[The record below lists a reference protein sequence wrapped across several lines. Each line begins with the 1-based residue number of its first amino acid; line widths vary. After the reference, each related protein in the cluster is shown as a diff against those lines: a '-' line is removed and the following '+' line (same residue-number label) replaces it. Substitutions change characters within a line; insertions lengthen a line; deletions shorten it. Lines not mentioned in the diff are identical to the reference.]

1 MDAGEKVSRRI
12 AKRNVLRS
20 AQWSASLEARPKLI
34 ITRNLASHAAD
45 RSKSR
50 QRSRLLPGVD
60 GRSAW
65 MRRCKDIIAAH
76 VRDLGGEDNISAA
89 ECSIIRRASV
99 MTVELERL
107 EAKFAAAGGASER
120 DLDLYIRAAGNLRR
134 LLETIGLQRRVLA
147 ATAGAAW
154 SPAGTPKFDKGS
166 AVPIVQR
173 PPPKTRIN
181 EIRDLC
187 MRAMQRY
194 GYDGQGMGGAE
205 GYMTMVQRFPLQY
218 MCILLAKMMP
228 QEASVDANVTVD
240 LNKPYETIEQDM
252 GAMGAPLEI
261 LIRQDDPPLLIEEDY
276 KDGRQDGN

>member
-1 MDAGEKVSRRI
+1 MERFPQRQ
-12 AKRNVLRS
+12 AKMADNTTS
-20 AQWSASLEARPKLI
+20 TSDGP
-34 ITRNLASHAAD
+34 AAK

-50 QRSRLLPGVD
+50 QRSRVTNGTALLPGVD

-76 VRDLGGEDNISAA
+76 VNDLGGEDNISAA

-205 GYMTMVQRFPLQY
+205 GYMTMLVQRFPLQY

-240 LNKPYETIEQDM
+240 LNKPYETIEQVRNDM